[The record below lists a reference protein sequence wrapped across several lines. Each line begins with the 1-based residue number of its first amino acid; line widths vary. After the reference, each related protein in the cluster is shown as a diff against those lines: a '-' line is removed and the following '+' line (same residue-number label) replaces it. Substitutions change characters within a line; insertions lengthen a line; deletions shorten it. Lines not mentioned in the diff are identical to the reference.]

1 MCIRDRCKK
10 HIAKRFAAGPVAP
23 VLASDDRQHVVGQFL
38 DDLVGGRGLRR
49 GVQRL
54 TCEGPDD
61 WQSYGGRPLDF
72 AAAPGSLLSEEL
84 RDSIQLQLDFGIGLQ
99 GDDSG
104 WQPNWSWGAV

>member
-1 MCIRDRCKK
+1 MRLAEMAPGP
-10 HIAKRFAAGPVAP
+10 IAEKF
-23 VLASDDRQHVVGQFL
+23 LA
-38 DDLVGGRGLRR
+38 GLRR

-84 RDSIQLQLDFGIGLQ
+84 RDSIQLQLDFEIGLQ
-99 GDDSG
+99 GDDGG

>member
-1 MCIRDRCKK
+1 MEAFTALPDDMDFHALLCFMRLAEMAPGP
-10 HIAKRFAAGPVAP
+10 IAEKR
-23 VLASDDRQHVVGQFL
+23 LA
-38 DDLVGGRGLRR
+38 GLRR
-49 GVQRL
+49 CVQLL

-84 RDSIQLQLDFGIGLQ
+84 RDSIQLQLDFEIGLQ
-99 GDDSG
+99 GDDGG